1 MVRVYGRA
9 DSSNVQ
15 KAMWTCAELGV
26 EVERIDIGGKFGGN
40 REPGYLAKNPN
51 GLIPTLEDGDVVL
64 WESHAIIRY
73 LCEKFG
79 PEPLYPVDPARRGL
93 VNQWMD
99 WMLSTLNPPMG
110 IIFMGLVRTP
120 PEKRDMAAIDAAVKK
135 AAEFWT
141 LVEAHLADRPF
152 LAGDAPTLA
161 EIVFG
166 PSLHRW
172 HTLDIETPELP
183 NVRALYD
190 RLGGIQ
196 GYRQYMMLPLT

>member
-15 KAMWTCAELGV
+15 KALWTSAELGV

-40 REPGYLAKNPN
+40 REPEYLGKNPN
-51 GLIPTLEDGDVVL
+51 GLIPTLEDGDLIL
-64 WESHAIIRY
+64 WESHAIVRY
-73 LCEKFG
+73 LCEKYG
-79 PEPLYPVDPARRGL
+79 PEPWYPVDPARRGR

-99 WMLSTLNPPMG
+99 WVLSTLNAPMG
-110 IIFMGLVRTP
+110 IMFIGLIRTP
-120 PEKRDMAAIDAAVKK
+120 PEKRDMAAIEAAAKK

-141 LVEAHLADRPF
+141 IIEAHLADRPF
-152 LAGDAPTLA
+152 LTGDAPSLA
-161 EIVFG
+161 DIAFG

-183 NVRALYD
+183 AVRAYYD
-190 RLGGIQ
+190 RLAEIP